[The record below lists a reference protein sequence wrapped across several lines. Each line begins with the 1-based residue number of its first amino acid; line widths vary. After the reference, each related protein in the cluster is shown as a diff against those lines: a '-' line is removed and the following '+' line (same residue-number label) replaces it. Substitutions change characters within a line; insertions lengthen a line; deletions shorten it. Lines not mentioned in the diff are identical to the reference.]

1 VILEMDFG
9 NSRIKWRLRRGAE
22 ILVRGVTDRE
32 KGLVDVVPAIQLYV
46 GQLKAISVVSVLDES
61 AKVWINFWAK
71 KNLNIVPR
79 YAVSQAE
86 MAGVTNGYDEPARLG
101 VDRWLAI
108 VAAYSLCRSACI
120 VISCGTALTVDL
132 ITQQGQHLGGYIV
145 PGWKAALNA
154 LNANT
159 QLINLNEIK
168 SSKLAPGTY
177 TQAAVDHGLAA
188 CYLGLIQNAITQ
200 LGTQTGSSGR
210 TILATG
216 GDAKRLQELIPEIQL
231 CEELILD
238 GLAFC
243 LV

>member
-32 KGLVDVVPAIQLYV
+32 KGLVDVVPAIQFYV
-46 GQLKAISVVSVLDES
+46 EQLKAISVVSVLDES
-61 AKVWINFWAK
+61 AKAWINFWAK

-79 YAVSQAE
+79 YAVSQVE
-86 MAGVTNGYDEPARLG
+86 MAGVINGYDDPARLG
-101 VDRWLAI
+101 VDRWLAV
-108 VAAYSLCRSACI
+108 VAAYNLCRSACI

-132 ITQQGQHLGGYIV
+132 ITQEGRHIGGYIV
-145 PGWKAALNA
+145 PGWKTAMNA
-154 LNANT
+154 LNTNT
-159 QLINLNEIK
+159 QLINLSEIK

-177 TQAAVDHGLAA
+177 TQVAVGHGLAA

-200 LGTQTGSSGR
+200 LGTQTGLGSQ

-216 GDAKRLQELIPEIQL
+216 GDAKRLQELFPEIQL

-238 GLAFC
+238 GLAYC

>member
-9 NSRIKWRLRRGAE
+9 NSRIKWRLRSGIE
-22 ILVRGVTDRE
+22 ILLRGVIDRE
-32 KGLVDVVPAIQLYV
+32 KGLVDLVPAIQVYV
-46 GQLKAISVVSVLDES
+46 RQLKAISVVSVLDES

-79 YAVSQAE
+79 YAVSQME
-86 MAGVTNGYDEPARLG
+86 SAGVINGYDDPTKLG
-101 VDRWLAI
+101 VDRWLAV
-108 VAAYSLCRSACI
+108 VAAYNLCKSSCV

-132 ITQQGQHLGGYIV
+132 VNQQGRHLGGYIV
-145 PGWKAALNA
+145 PGWNTAMYA

-168 SSKLAPGTY
+168 SSKLVPGTS
-177 TQAAVDHGLAA
+177 TQAAVGHGLAA
-188 CYLGLIQNAITQ
+188 CYIGLIQNAITQ
-200 LGTQTGSSGR
+200 LGTRTNSGLL

-216 GDAKRLQELIPEIQL
+216 GDAKRLQELFPEIRL

-238 GLAFC
+238 GLAYC